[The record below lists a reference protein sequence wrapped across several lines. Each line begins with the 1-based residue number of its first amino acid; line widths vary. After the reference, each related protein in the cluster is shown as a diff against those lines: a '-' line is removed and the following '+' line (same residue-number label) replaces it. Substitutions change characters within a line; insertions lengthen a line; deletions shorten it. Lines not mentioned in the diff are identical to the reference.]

1 MLVFL
6 LETSVAAYIV
16 SPVRRSAYHVFYL
29 MAPLAPLAT
38 STLVPGYQVHT
49 HADVCMVKLVVVVL
63 LMLLPLVKI
72 DSSFYGIP
80 TIFMVKHW
88 HKRSTHNFRFTAKFP
103 KIITHDKRLKDVD
116 KELEQFFEAFSPRGL
131 LG

>member
-72 DSSFYGIP
+72 RFFFLRDSDYIHGQALAQE
-80 TIFMVKHW
+80 
-88 HKRSTHNFRFTAKFP
+88 STHNFRFTAKFP